1 MRIAAYRAIGSAQT
15 RGGYLHAVART
26 GRRFRGGIAVVL
38 TLAASLGP
46 TWAQED
52 SGLTV
57 ELNKLEEAQ
66 DACRA
71 YLVFE
76 NKSPS
81 AFASLKLDLV
91 MFGADGIITRRLAVE
106 GGPLP
111 AGKTSVKLFEI
122 SALSCTGISRI
133 LLNDVIS
140 CRDDAGEHEDCVER
154 VSTSS
159 RNEVSFFK

>member
-1 MRIAAYRAIGSAQT
+1 MKIDYQPFGRVRNRTGP
-15 RGGYLHAVART
+15 RGVAREA
-26 GRRFRGGIAVVL
+26 GRVCRRFLAVL
-38 TLAASLGP
+38 IPLATAPTLALG
-46 TWAQED
+46 QD
-52 SGLTV
+52 LSGLTV
-57 ELNKLEEAQ
+57 ELNKLEEAEN
-66 DACRA
+66 ACRA

-76 NKSPS
+76 NRSES
-81 AFASLKLDLV
+81 AFSSLKLDLV

-122 SALSCTGISRI
+122 SGLACSGISRI

-140 CRDDAGEHEDCVER
+140 CRDDSGEHDDCVER
-154 VSTSS
+154 VTTSS

>member
-1 MRIAAYRAIGSAQT
+1 MKIDDRPIGRVRSRTGSVGVIRALGHAGRWVSAVLVAWIAAPGPA
-15 RGGYLHAVART
+15 
-26 GRRFRGGIAVVL
+26 
-38 TLAASLGP
+38 LG
-46 TWAQED
+46 QD
-52 SGLTV
+52 LLGLTV
-57 ELNKLEEAQ
+57 ELNKLEEAEN
-66 DACRA
+66 ACRA

-76 NKSPS
+76 NKSGS
-81 AFASLKLDLV
+81 AFSSLKLDLV

-122 SALSCTGISRI
+122 SGLACSGISRI

-140 CRDDAGEHEDCVER
+140 CRDDSGEHDDCVER
-154 VSTSS
+154 VTTST